1 MEYNGVLEE
10 EMGHKTPSPN
20 AVAGGG
26 KEMREMEEIEGIR
39 RRVMLKF

>member
-1 MEYNGVLEE
+1 MEYSGVLGE

-20 AVAGGG
+20 VVAEGE
-26 KEMREMEEIEGIR
+26 KERREMEEIEGRR